1 MKQTVQRITA
11 SAALISLL
19 VSGGSIAEAQQNKQA
34 QPLKTTIELDGYPLA
49 FPIEPAVVNGLNMV
63 PFRAIAEALQVEVA
77 WNAMTKTITAT
88 KAGADKVKP
97 HTVILRLG
105 DQTATVNGAS
115 VKLHTAPISMNGH
128 TLVPLAFFSSQFGAM
143 VAWDGPTRTVRI
155 QSPVAD
161 LYTMGYYA
169 ISSFDERAYIPSF
182 DAVAFGWSRIDAEGR
197 LTLNGTTFKWPQN
210 AGEITPESIIRDT
223 LAEGTD
229 AHLMVFGTDGQG
241 ELTRLLSD
249 PLLSQQ
255 AIDAIVATAVDKGF
269 SGISLDLE
277 GLGLTGDY
285 EQVQASYTAFVR
297 QLSAES
303 APSGLT
309 LSLALH
315 PLNGAYHGYDYES
328 LAGLADELIIMAY
341 PYENEDAPEPMDRVD
356 EAIRLALKEAP
367 REKLVLGISYGSE
380 DASSVNDKIG
390 LAKRYGIKGV
400 AFWRIGLIGEEAMA
414 AMERTIRMD

>member
-1 MKQTVQRITA
+1 MKKIAA

-19 VSGGSIAEAQQNKQA
+19 ASGGGIAEAQALQA
-34 QPLKTTIELDGYPLA
+34 TKTTIELDGYPLP

-77 WNAMTKTITAT
+77 WNAKTKTITAT
-88 KAGADKVKP
+88 KAGADKAQP

-105 DQTATVNGAS
+105 DSTASVNGMP
-115 VKLHTAPISMNGH
+115 VKLHAAPISENGH
-128 TLVPLAFFSSQFGAM
+128 TLVPLAFFSSQFGAH
-143 VAWDGPTRTVRI
+143 VAWDGPARTVRI
-155 QSPVAD
+155 QSPAAD

-210 AGEITPESIIRDT
+210 AGEVTPESIVRDT
-223 LAEGTD
+223 RAEGTH

-241 ELTRLLSD
+241 ELTKLLSD
-249 PLLSQQ
+249 PVLSRQ
-255 AIDAIVATAVDKGF
+255 AVDTIVATAVDKGF
-269 SGISLDLE
+269 NGISLDLE

-285 EQVQASYTAFVR
+285 EQVQQSYTAFVR
-297 QLSAES
+297 LLASEAEP
-303 APSGLT
+303 AGLT
-309 LSLALH
+309 LSIALH
-315 PLNGAYHGYDYES
+315 PLNGAYHGYDYEA

-341 PYENEDAPEPMDRVD
+341 PYANEDAPEPMNRVD
-356 EAIRLALKEAP
+356 EAIRMALKEAP
-367 REKLVLGISYGSE
+367 REKLVLGISFGSE
-380 DASSVNDKIG
+380 DASSVNGKIG
-390 LAKRYGIKGV
+390 LAKRYGLKGV

-414 AMERTIRMD
+414 AMEWTIRMD